1 MSAAAKAPKMGVPK
15 MGVPKMGGS
24 KRAAP
29 KTGAPP
35 KAGLSYD
42 TKLLF
47 CVLFLVGVGIV
58 MVFSSSSAL
67 ALKQYD
73 TSYYFLKRQTLFSLL
88 GICALVVLSHV
99 PYRLYRLL
107 TYPILLA
114 AIVLL
119 LMVQFS
125 GLGVSAGGARR
136 WLDLGAFSFQPS
148 ELARLALVIYLAYS
162 LSKKQ
167 AQIRR
172 LSVGFVPHVLVLG
185 IFTALLLAQ
194 PDFGS
199 VVIFATITW
208 FLMFVGGVP
217 LRWLIGFL
225 LPLVP
230 LGYFY
235 MMAAPYR
242 VRRLLSFLDPWQYP
256 ADAGYQTIHS
266 LMAFG
271 SGGIVGTGIGK
282 GVQKLFYLPESH
294 TDFIF
299 SVIGEELGLVGVW
312 FIIALYAVLFWR
324 GVRIARTCEDPFG
337 ALLAIGITISIG
349 LQVVINMGVTLGL
362 LPTKGLT
369 LPFLSYGGTSLL
381 LNMGAIG
388 ILMNIAMTKRRGGG
402 DRVRRR

>member
-1 MSAAAKAPKMGVPK
+1 MG
-15 MGVPKMGGS
+15 
-24 KRAAP
+24 
-29 KTGAPP
+29 TGAFT
-35 KAGLSYD
+35 YD

-67 ALKQYD
+67 ALKHYD

-88 GICALVVLSHV
+88 GICALVLLSHV
-99 PYRLYRLL
+99 PYRAYRLL
-107 TYPILLA
+107 TYPILLM
-114 AIVLL
+114 AIALL

-125 GLGVSAGGARR
+125 TLGVSAGGARR
-136 WLDLGAFSFQPS
+136 WLDFGFLRFQPS

-167 AQIRR
+167 AHIRR
-172 LSVGFVPHVLVLG
+172 LSVGFLPHVLVLG
-185 IFTALLLAQ
+185 IFTALLLGQ
-194 PDFGS
+194 PDFGA

-208 FLMFVGGVP
+208 ILMFVGGVP
-217 LRWLIGFL
+217 LRWLIGSL

-230 LGYFY
+230 LGYYY

-324 GVRIARTCEDPFG
+324 GVHIARTCEDPFG
-337 ALLAIGITISIG
+337 AFLAMGITTALG

-388 ILMNIAMTKRRGGG
+388 ILMNIAVPKKRGGQG
-402 DRVRRR
+402 RVRGR

>member
-1 MSAAAKAPKMGVPK
+1 
-15 MGVPKMGGS
+15 
-24 KRAAP
+24 
-29 KTGAPP
+29 
-35 KAGLSYD
+35 
-42 TKLLF
+42 
-47 CVLFLVGVGIV
+47 VGIV

-67 ALKQYD
+67 ALKHYD

-99 PYRLYRLL
+99 PYRVYRLL
-107 TYPILLA
+107 AYPILLTAIA
-114 AIVLL
+114 ALV
-119 LMVQFS
+119 MVKYS
-125 GLGVSAGGARR
+125 SLGVTAGGARR
-136 WLDLGAFSFQPS
+136 WLDLGFLRFQPS

-167 AQIRR
+167 DSIRR
-172 LSVGFVPHVLVLG
+172 LSVGFLPHVVVLG
-185 IFTALLLAQ
+185 VLTALLLGQ

-199 VVIFATITW
+199 VVIFTTITW
-208 FLMFVGGVP
+208 LLMFVGGVP
-217 LRWLIGFL
+217 LRWLVGFL
-225 LPLVP
+225 LPLLP

-271 SGGIVGTGIGK
+271 SGGIVGTGVGK

-324 GVRIARTCEDPFG
+324 GVRIARGCDDLFG
-337 ALLAIGITISIG
+337 ALLAMGITTAIG

-388 ILMNIAMTKRRGGG
+388 ILMNIAMAKSRRGGN
-402 DRVRRR
+402 RVHR

>member
-1 MSAAAKAPKMGVPK
+1 MAMSVAVNAPNIVGPSSTDGPSAV
-15 MGVPKMGGS
+15 
-24 KRAAP
+24 
-29 KTGAPP
+29 
-35 KAGLSYD
+35 GLTYD

-47 CVLFLVGVGIV
+47 CVLFLVGVGLV

-73 TSYYFLKRQTLFSLL
+73 TSYYFLKRQSIFSVL
-88 GICALVVLSHV
+88 GILALVVCSHV
-99 PYRLYRLL
+99 PYRIYRLL
-107 TYPILLA
+107 AYPILLA
-114 AIVLL
+114 AIAAL

-125 GLGVSAGGARR
+125 SLGVSAGGARR
-136 WLDLGAFSFQPS
+136 WLDLGFLRFQPS
-148 ELARLALVIYLAYS
+148 ELARQALVIYLAYS

-167 AQIRR
+167 PNIRR
-172 LSVGFVPHVLVLG
+172 LSVGFIPHAVVLG
-185 IFTALLLAQ
+185 VFTLLLLFQ

-199 VVIFATITW
+199 VVIFTAITW
-208 FLMFVGGVP
+208 IVMFVGGVP
-217 LRWLIGFL
+217 LRWLVGFILPL
-225 LPLVP
+225 LPAA
-230 LGYFY
+230 YFY
-235 MMAAPYR
+235 ALTAEYR
-242 VRRLLSFLDPWQYP
+242 VKRLLSFLDPWQYP

-271 SGGIVGTGIGK
+271 SGGIVGTGVGK

-312 FIIALYAVLFWR
+312 FIIALYTVLFWR
-324 GVRIARTCEDPFG
+324 GMRIARNCDDQFG
-337 ALLAIGITISIG
+337 ALLAMGITTAIG

-381 LNMGAIG
+381 LNMGAMG
-388 ILMNIAMTKRRGGG
+388 ILMNIGMGKTKGESG
-402 DRVRRR
+402 RVHRPKRP

>member
-1 MSAAAKAPKMGVPK
+1 MDLTAAAATPSAPQ
-15 MGVPKMGGS
+15 MGGL
-24 KRAAP
+24 
-29 KTGAPP
+29 T
-35 KAGLSYD
+35 YD

-67 ALKQYD
+67 ALKHYD

-99 PYRLYRLL
+99 PYRIYRLL
-107 TYPILLA
+107 AYPILLVAIA
-114 AIVLL
+114 ALV
-119 LMVQFS
+119 MVKFS
-125 GLGVSAGGARR
+125 GFGVTAGGARR
-136 WLDLGAFSFQPS
+136 WLDFGFLRFQPS

-167 AQIRR
+167 ANVRR
-172 LSVGFVPHVLVLG
+172 FMVGFFPHVVILG
-185 IFTALLLAQ
+185 IFTLLLLGQ

-208 FLMFVGGVP
+208 LLMFVGGVP
-217 LRWLIGFL
+217 LRWLVVTL
-225 LPLVP
+225 LPLLP
-230 LGYFY
+230 LAYFY
-235 MMAAPYR
+235 MISAPYR

-271 SGGIVGTGIGK
+271 SGGIVGTGVGK

-312 FIIALYAVLFWR
+312 FIIGLYAVLFWR
-324 GVRIARTCEDPFG
+324 GVRIARNCEDLFG
-337 ALLAIGITISIG
+337 ALLAMGITTAIG

-388 ILMNIAMTKRRGGG
+388 MLMNIGMGRGKGGSGRVHRR
-402 DRVRRR
+402 

>member
-1 MSAAAKAPKMGVPK
+1 MTAVAQ
-15 MGVPKMGGS
+15 
-24 KRAAP
+24 
-29 KTGAPP
+29 APP
-35 KAGLSYD
+35 AGGLTYD

-47 CVLFLVGVGIV
+47 CVLFLVGVGLV

-67 ALKQYD
+67 ALKQYE
-73 TSYYFLKRQTLFSLL
+73 TSYFFLKRQSIFSVL
-88 GICALVVLSHV
+88 GIIALVLCSHV

-107 TYPILLA
+107 AYPILLTAIA
-114 AIVLL
+114 AL
-119 LMVQFS
+119 LMVKFS
-125 GLGVSAGGARR
+125 SLGVEAGGARR
-136 WLDLGAFSFQPS
+136 WLDLGFLRFQPS

-167 AQIRR
+167 DNIRR
-172 LSVGFVPHVLVLG
+172 FMVGFFPHAMVLG
-185 IFTALLLAQ
+185 IFILLLLGQ

-199 VVIFATITW
+199 IVIFTTITW
-208 FLMFVGGVP
+208 IVMFVGGVP
-217 LRWLIGFL
+217 LRWLVVSL
-225 LPLVP
+225 LPMLPV
-230 LGYFY
+230 GYFY
-235 MMAAPYR
+235 MISAPYR

-271 SGGIVGTGIGK
+271 SGGIVGTGVGK

-312 FIIALYAVLFWR
+312 FIIALYVVLFWR
-324 GVRIARTCEDPFG
+324 GMRIARSCDDPFG
-337 ALLAIGITISIG
+337 SLLAMGITTAIG

-388 ILMNIAMTKRRGGG
+388 ILMNIGMGKTKGGSG
-402 DRVRRR
+402 RVHRSKRP

>member
-1 MSAAAKAPKMGVPK
+1 MNAVADAP
-15 MGVPKMGGS
+15 
-24 KRAAP
+24 RA
-29 KTGAPP
+29 TRIS
-35 KAGLSYD
+35 GLTYD

-67 ALKQYD
+67 ALKHYD

-88 GICALVVLSHV
+88 GICALVICSHL

-107 TYPILLA
+107 AYPILLG
-114 AIVLL
+114 AIGAL

-125 GLGVSAGGARR
+125 SLGVTAGGARR
-136 WLDLGAFSFQPS
+136 WLDLGFLRFQPS
-148 ELARLALVIYLAYS
+148 ELARMALVIYLAYS

-167 AQIRR
+167 ANIRR
-172 LSVGFVPHVLVLG
+172 LSVGFLPHVVVLG

-199 VVIFATITW
+199 VVIFTTITW
-208 FLMFVGGVP
+208 ILMFVGGVP
-217 LRWLIGFL
+217 LRWLLGFL
-225 LPLVP
+225 LPLLP
-230 LGYFY
+230 LGYYY
-235 MMAAPYR
+235 MMSAPYR

-271 SGGIVGTGIGK
+271 SGGVVGTGIGK

-312 FIIALYAVLFWR
+312 IIIALYTVLFWR
-324 GVRIARTCEDPFG
+324 GVRIARGCDDLFG
-337 ALLAIGITISIG
+337 ALLAMGITTAIG

-388 ILMNIAMTKRRGGG
+388 ILMNIGMARHRGGG
-402 DRVRRR
+402 DRVHRG